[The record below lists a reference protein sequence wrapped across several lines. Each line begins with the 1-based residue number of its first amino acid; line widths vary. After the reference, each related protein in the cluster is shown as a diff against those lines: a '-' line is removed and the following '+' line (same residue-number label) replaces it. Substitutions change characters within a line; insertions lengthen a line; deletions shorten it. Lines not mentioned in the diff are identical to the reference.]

1 MNTKSP
7 QYLMDETEAAKRLAV
22 SVRTMQAWRLNG
34 RGPKFVR
41 LGSAV
46 RYSESEIND
55 FITRSTVASTSQEV
69 A

>member
-1 MNTKSP
+1 MNTKS

-22 SVRTMQAWRLNG
+22 SVRTVQAWRLNG

-46 RYSESEIND
+46 RYSETALAE
-55 FITRSTVASTSQEV
+55 FIERGTVASTSEV